1 MEKIDLGEV
10 RTTTR
15 VKDGIKIVVRLFNRK
30 QRQLI
35 IDAVENRPEGKT
47 ALDILNMYEVSPAVY
62 YSWVRNEKK
71 GEKDLDDQIPNPL
84 EDALEEHISSS
95 FYFSR
100 SDLSAFYEANK
111 PEFKLFIENKL
122 NEWIKTDL
130 ISQINSRV
138 TPENIPEVAKAGSVS
153 VEELKAFLR
162 RENLNLTFYSVEAI
176 KRFLKI

>member
-15 VKDGIKIVVRLFNRK
+15 VKDGVKIVVRLFNRK

-47 ALDILNMYEVSPAVY
+47 ALDILDIYEVSPAVY
-62 YSWVRNEKK
+62 YSWVRNEKER
-71 GEKDLDDQIPNPL
+71 EKVHDNQIPNPL
-84 EDALEEHISSS
+84 EDALEEHINSSWN
-95 FYFSR
+95 FSR
-100 SDLSAFYEANK
+100 SDLSAFQANK

-122 NEWIKTDL
+122 KEWINSDL

-138 TPENIPEVAKAGSVS
+138 TPENISEVAKAGGVS
-153 VEELKAFLR
+153 IEELKAFLR